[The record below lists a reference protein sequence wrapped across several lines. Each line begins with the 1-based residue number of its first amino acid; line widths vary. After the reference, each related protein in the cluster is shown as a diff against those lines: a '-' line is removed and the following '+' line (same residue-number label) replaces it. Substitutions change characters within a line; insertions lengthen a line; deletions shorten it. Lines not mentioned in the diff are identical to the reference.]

1 MDRTFYQP
9 YAHMGLTVVALNPNR
24 PDHADIPYLEEY
36 LSYLDVT
43 FPVGIETNGT
53 YAALTAIYA
62 GSNPYPL
69 DIIVGRDQTIR
80 YIGRELDTPTME
92 AILLDALAE

>member
-1 MDRTFYQP
+1 MI
-9 YAHMGLTVVALNPNR
+9 ALNPHD
-24 PDHADIPYLEEY
+24 PDALDIPYLEEY
-36 LSYLDVT
+36 LQYIDVSYY
-43 FPVGIETNGT
+43 VGVETNDT
-53 YAALTAIYA
+53 YGAFTAVYA